1 MSTKELEEKVNEEY
15 NNMYDPIGGVVIAM
29 HPVYGPVFY
38 QSIVKQVNYI
48 YSPQFVDVTKEPE
61 SIEVFDDGSDEP
73 PTFEPSTTS
82 IPIVTQT
89 ALIKPECHLC
99 GYYTKG
105 QTNYYKC
112 NTSDCPANTKKPKK
126 SKK

>member
-38 QSIVKQVNYI
+38 QSIVKQVTYI
-48 YSPQFVDVTKEPE
+48 YSPQTFGLPDEKDVSE
-61 SIEVFDDGSDEP
+61 EVVVETVTA
-73 PTFEPSTTS
+73 PT
-82 IPIVTQT
+82 IPIITSVG
-89 ALIKPECHLC
+89 LIKPECNLC

-112 NTSDCPANTKKPKK
+112 ITSDCPANNKK
-126 SKK
+126 SKKSKK